1 MCQYNY
7 DTDLI
12 EKALQEVRSLRK
24 KIGDIHFQMDN
35 ICHQLEYEQ
44 HPIAKRFRDK
54 MKDETLWQI

>member
-1 MCQYNY
+1 MQLYNGGNY
-7 DTDLI
+7 LL
-12 EKALQEVRSLRK
+12 EEALEEVRVLRK